1 MEEIEK
7 KLKMLDPARLPGHV
21 AIIMDGNG
29 RWRASVQWSAA
40 TATQKA

>member
-21 AIIMDGNG
+21 AIIMDGNL
-29 RWRASVQWSAA
+29 SLIHI
-40 TATQKA
+40 